1 MIKISNYLS
10 QLWKW
15 LRRTWTLKLYSF
27 TENNFYSS
35 EKVQSIINEK
45 LYWNGN
51 KIECDVANSY
61 GDLWFLLSKNV
72 ENFDKIHLFSSEKQW
87 IPKAVQRFLKE
98 KKSDNSW
105 NCHYTGSSIEG
116 YISKVNSV
124 INNQLKEIKDDRRF
138 IVQVCQEEI
147 VQIKEENKLL
157 HNNDTAL
164 SKYQSTKDKCI
175 SITQIKN
182 W

>member
-1 MIKISNYLS
+1 MWRLC
-10 QLWKW
+10 
-15 LRRTWTLKLYSF
+15 SF
-27 TENNFYSS
+27 TENNFYSP
-35 EKVQSIINEK
+35 ERVQSIIHEK
-45 LYWNGN
+45 LYWNGI

-61 GDLWFLLSKNV
+61 GDVWFLLRKNV
-72 ENFDKIHLFSSEKQW
+72 ENLDKIHLFSSERQEV
-87 IPKAVQRFLKE
+87 PEAVKRFFTE
-98 KKSDNSW
+98 MNSDNSW
-105 NCHYTGSSIEG
+105 RYHYTGSSIEG
-116 YISKVNSV
+116 YVSKVNLV

-164 SKYQSTKDKCI
+164 SEYQSTKDKCI
-175 SITQIKN
+175 NTTQIKT